1 MNTQPM
7 QTPPDPLNLEV
18 GPPRFQDPI
27 ATVLTARDPEI
38 SPGTRVR
45 VTGYTAI
52 VPVINRRTPT
62 SAMNKQIDVTHA
74 FDLGE
79 LQFDDHGAAIV
90 LGHIAKR
97 IGAALDRV
105 GWEKER
111 GGNSIPLAECVEDIC
126 DAFGEMREEVK
137 KLKLRRGSRINVDKL
152 TPDVLLLP
160 EVWATLLGFEVMDW
174 DGWNDARGPV
184 GPQGEIGGRYLG
196 DPCTRRDFDH
206 RINACTIKN
215 LTNMVRDDDGLDS
228 AIKNYVEAD
237 LRQQRPARTAAE
249 AANPNAIKRTG
260 VTPCCGYPIHDIEV
274 GPIFWNEFNRVVQ
287 CHNCGQVFTKGLA
300 QQLTET
306 MPVQADGPAPI
317 EQRHRL
323 PDTRNAVTHKFDIAG
338 QKGYITVGFYGEG
351 DDVDPSRPGE
361 VFIVIQKQGS
371 TLQGFADAWA
381 RSLSMLLQYGV
392 PVREIARMFA
402 WHKFEPRGITTNPD
416 IRVANS
422 IVDYTARWLG
432 HLCIEDYQPG
442 GEPIAEVPDKPLDAT
457 APPDAR

>member
-18 GPPRFQDPI
+18 GPPRFQEPI

-38 SPGTRVR
+38 TPGTRVR

-52 VPVINRRTPT
+52 VPLINRRTPT
-62 SAMNKQIDVTHA
+62 SAINRMTDVTHA

-174 DGWNDARGPV
+174 DGWNDMR
-184 GPQGEIGGRYLG
+184 RDLTH
-196 DPCTRRDFDH
+196 PCTRRDFDH

-215 LTNMVRDDDGLDS
+215 LTNMVRDDDRG
-228 AIKNYVEAD
+228 E
-237 LRQQRPARTAAE
+237 RPARTAAE
-249 AANPNAIKRTG
+249 AWDDAHGERANPNAIKRTG
-260 VTPCCGYPIHDIEV
+260 LTKTPCCGYSINAIEV
-274 GPIFWNEFNRVVQ
+274 GPIFWNEYDNVVQ

-351 DDVDPSRPGE
+351 DDVDPTRPGE

-442 GEPIAEVPDKPLDAT
+442 GEPIA
-457 APPDAR
+457 